1 MNSLLDESN
10 NEIKDNLIY
19 RLNYS
24 ANLVQRFGE
33 YKFDNGVTIRDILTI
48 DEISYW
54 DLFTAELSHFHIPQ
68 IFLSKKGFRSKLD
81 LIKPDLIRLKY
92 SVAQTIKNR
101 FYSNGCDK
109 LMNNQSV
116 AFLGFTNRM
125 YIDILHPLISD
136 FETIESISPV
146 VFMDAHLPARKDFN
160 LNNCNYQ
167 SIWRYSDKKSKLQV
181 RLIRK
186 KIKLKLDQFD
196 IDSFMKNVLLEDD
209 LVFLPN
215 FISLFERVFR
225 AYIPNSVIY
234 ILLAKQILQKH
245 RPLIVV
251 SPDTA
256 DSRTRVFSLLARNI
270 GIPTLDI
277 QFGLSGD
284 EAVEYRFLLSE
295 KVAVWGNSS
304 KQAIIKQNIEEDRIV
319 ITGSPRHDILVNQK
333 DLNLARIKRSLSIP
347 NDSKVILLASTY
359 NFKDKTHVDISILK
373 SMQIAISEAVC
384 DTEKIFL
391 IVKPHPHED
400 VIETKQYFSKSTKIF
415 FVEKD
420 SDIRNLI
427 MLCDAFISYG
437 STTTIDALIA
447 EKLTICPIFPG
458 WTFSSDIFRDS
469 GATLNPTTKGEI
481 LQIFKLIANGND
493 QILIKN
499 LARHRELFLKNY
511 IYKNDGNSAKRINKL
526 IISMIPE
533 NFKNLNNYEN

>member
-1 MNSLLDESN
+1 MNSLGFESN
-10 NEIKDNLIY
+10 HEEKIISDLIY

-24 ANLVQRFGE
+24 ADLVQRLGE
-33 YKFDNGVTIRDILTI
+33 YKLDSGVTIRDILTI
-48 DEISYW
+48 DEISFW
-54 DLFTAELSHFHIPQ
+54 DLFTAELAHFHIPQ
-68 IFLSKKGFRSKLD
+68 IFLSKKGFKSKLS

-92 SVAQTIKNR
+92 SVAQTIKNSI
-101 FYSNGCDK
+101 YSNGCDK

-125 YIDILHPLISD
+125 YIDILYPLISD
-136 FETIESISPV
+136 FEAVGSISPV
-146 VFMDAHLPARKDFN
+146 VFMDAHLPARKEYN
-160 LNNCNYQ
+160 LNNCLYQ

-196 IDSFMKNVLLEDD
+196 IDSFLKNVLLEDD
-209 LVFLPN
+209 LVYLPN
-215 FISLFERVFR
+215 FMALFERVFK
-225 AYIPNSVIY
+225 AYIPNSVNY
-234 ILLAKQILQKH
+234 IVLAKHILQIH

-256 DSRTRVFSLLARNI
+256 DSRTRVFSLLARNM

-295 KVAVWGNSS
+295 KVALWGESS
-304 KQAIIKQNIEEDRIV
+304 KQAIIKQNVVSDRIV
-319 ITGSPRHDILVNQK
+319 VTGSPRHDKLVNHK
-333 DLNLARIKRSLSIP
+333 YINLAGIKRSLRIP
-347 NDSKVILLASTY
+347 NGSKVILLASTY
-359 NFKDKTHVDISILK
+359 NFKEKTHVDISILK

-384 DTEKIFL
+384 DTENIFL

-400 VIETKQYFSKSTKIF
+400 VIETKRLFSKSKKIF

-481 LQIFKLIANGND
+481 LHIFQLIANSSY
-493 QILIKN
+493 QSLIKN
-499 LARHRELFLKNY
+499 LGRHREFFLENY
-511 IYKNDGNSAKRINKL
+511 IYKNDGNSAKRINEL

-533 NFKNLNNYEN
+533 YSKKLK